1 MKSHRVTKNFKEI
14 KLEGVK
20 ETELKKKHRIKKR
33 FPETITH
40 KISEPN
46 SSFQDK

>member
-1 MKSHRVTKNFKEI
+1 MKSLRVTKNFKEI
-14 KLEGVK
+14 KFEGVK
-20 ETELKKKHRIKKR
+20 ETKLKKNRIKKR

-46 SSFQDK
+46 SSFRDK